1 MKNIMKQHNI
11 VFVIGCILYILFLLN
26 SNFIKTKT
34 LSYTN
39 ISVTANSWTKLV
51 DISSISL
58 DASEILGIVP
68 CVFSGNVT
76 TGYSLALSRNKA
88 SIFLLCNSTV
98 TVDTLEI
105 CLLYK

>member
-1 MKNIMKQHNI
+1 MQQHNI
-11 VFVIGCILYILFLLN
+11 IFVIGCILYILFFLN
-26 SNFIKTKT
+26 SKLVKRKT

-68 CVFSGNVT
+68 CVFSGNAI